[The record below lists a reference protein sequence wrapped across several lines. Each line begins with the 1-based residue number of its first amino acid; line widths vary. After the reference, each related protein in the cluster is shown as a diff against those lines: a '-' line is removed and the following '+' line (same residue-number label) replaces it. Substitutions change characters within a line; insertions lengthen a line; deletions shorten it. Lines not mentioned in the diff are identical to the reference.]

1 MSLILK
7 NINKSFENKVIFK
20 DFSYSFD
27 NNGIYVIT
35 GDSGIGKTTLL
46 RIIAGLD
53 KKFDG
58 EVLGGGAKT
67 VSFSFQEYRLFPALT
82 ALENA
87 IVADE
92 TKTEE
97 AKKLFSD
104 FGFSEDD
111 LSLLPSELSGGM
123 KQRVSLIR
131 ALLKK
136 SEILILDEPTKEL
149 DSTIKETLYT
159 ILNSEAKDRLIL
171 LVTHNEEDI
180 KALSA
185 KEIKLTAIS

>member
-27 NNGIYVIT
+27 NKGIYVIT

-58 EVLGGGAKT
+58 EVLGGGAKA

-87 IVADE
+87 LVADE

-104 FGFSEDD
+104 FGFTEDD

>member
-7 NINKSFENKVIFK
+7 NINKSFENKLIFK
-20 DFSYSFD
+20 DFSYSFED
-27 NNGIYVIT
+27 KGIYVIT

-46 RIIAGLD
+46 RIISGLD

-58 EVLGGGAKT
+58 EVLGGGAKN

-87 IVADE
+87 LVADE

-104 FGFSEDD
+104 FGFTEDD

-136 SEILILDEPTKEL
+136 SKILILDEPTKEL
-149 DSTIKETLYT
+149 DASIKEKIYNVL
-159 ILNSEAKDRLIL
+159 LSESNERLVL
-171 LVTHNEEDI
+171 LVTHNQEDI
-180 KALSA
+180 TALSA
-185 KEIKLTAIS
+185 KEIRLNPIT

>member
-7 NINKSFENKVIFK
+7 NINKSFENKLIFK
-20 DFSYSFD
+20 DFSYSFED
-27 NNGIYVIT
+27 KGIYVIT

-46 RIIAGLD
+46 RIISGLD

-58 EVLGGGAKT
+58 EVLGGGAKN

-87 IVADE
+87 LVADE
-92 TKTEE
+92 RKTEE

-104 FGFSEDD
+104 FGFTEDD

-136 SEILILDEPTKEL
+136 TDILILDEPTKEL
-149 DSTIKETLYT
+149 DASIKEKIYNVL
-159 ILNSEAKDRLIL
+159 LSEAKERLVL
-171 LVTHNEEDI
+171 LVTHNQEDI
-180 KALSA
+180 TALSA
-185 KEIKLTAIS
+185 KEIRLNPIT

>member
-20 DFSYSFD
+20 NFSYSFD
-27 NNGIYVIT
+27 NTGIYVIT

-58 EVLGGGAKT
+58 EVLGGGAKN

-104 FGFSEDD
+104 FGFREDD